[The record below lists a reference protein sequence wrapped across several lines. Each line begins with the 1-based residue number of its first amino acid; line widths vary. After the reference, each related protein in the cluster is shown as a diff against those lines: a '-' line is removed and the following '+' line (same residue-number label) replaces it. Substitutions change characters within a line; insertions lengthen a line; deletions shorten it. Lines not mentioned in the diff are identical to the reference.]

1 MLIIKY
7 LQVNNPMIGVDA
19 RHFSRRKGMIIK
31 MKEALFPYGKEKI
44 SYCFKDEEYA
54 GLLELSINSYSI
66 E

>member
-1 MLIIKY
+1 
-7 LQVNNPMIGVDA
+7 MIGVDA

-31 MKEALFPYGKEKI
+31 MKGALFPYGKEKI